1 MKNIRNPIFG
11 PCPPCLPGGG
21 YEPTRGR
28 DGPTRGGEVYGS
40 TRGGSTDQLEGGHS
54 STRGGS
60 TDQLEGGSMDQLEGG
75 FTVQLEGG
83 AQFN

>member
-40 TRGGSTDQLEGGHS
+40 TRGGSTDQLEG
-54 STRGGS
+54 RGG
-60 TDQLEGGSMDQLEGG
+60 TDQLEGGGTDQLEGG
-75 FTVQLEGG
+75 
-83 AQFN
+83 ARAN